1 MTAVWPSLLERFF
14 AKLATERLERAFCRR
29 IKNQKGNFPWRHLAS
44 VEVEHVTLGLTPP
57 QFQVLSFSLFLPK
70 KCDFV
75 ADLGKV

>member
-29 IKNQKGNFPWRHLAS
+29 IKNQKGKFPWRHLAR

-57 QFQVLSFSLFLPK
+57 QFQVLSLSLFSYK
-70 KCDFV
+70 KSDVAADF
-75 ADLGKV
+75 GKI